1 MPQNMEKM
9 SQYNLPKI
17 LGCLFFTELFQKH
30 THTHT
35 HTHMHSVIEIKR
47 VDYKWRILDHT

>member
-35 HTHMHSVIEIKR
+35 HMHSVIEIKR

>member
-9 SQYNLPKI
+9 SQYNLQKI

-30 THTHT
+30 THTH
-35 HTHMHSVIEIKR
+35 MHSVIEIKH